1 MTSATMIKEIGILLT
16 AVVTAV
22 VGVLT
27 FYYGTYLP
35 SQEELPT
42 SPPSSDTTEKV
53 TPTSPP
59 SSDTT
64 EKVTPTSLPPLEPD
78 VASPSTTKQENTSS
92 PPVVCQKYYYFNTE
106 LKKCIP
112 ELEPEIS

>member
-22 VGVLT
+22 VGVFI

-53 TPTSPP
+53 TPTSL
-59 SSDTT
+59 S
-64 EKVTPTSLPPLEPD
+64 PLEPD